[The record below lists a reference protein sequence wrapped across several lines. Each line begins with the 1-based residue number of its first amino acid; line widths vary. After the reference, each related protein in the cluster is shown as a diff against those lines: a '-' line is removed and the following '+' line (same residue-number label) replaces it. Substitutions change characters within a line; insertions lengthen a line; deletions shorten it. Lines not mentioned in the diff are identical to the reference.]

1 MAAVA
6 VKTAGIEPSAELFRI
21 LGQETRL
28 RLLVLLS
35 NGEHSVGEL
44 DAISGIGQPALSQQL
59 AILRKAGLVKTR
71 REHKKAYYQIERD
84 RLRETADLLALLAG
98 SSPTA
103 EPRPIRSE
111 SKVPLRNVG
120 PAASFARL
128 L

>member
-6 VKTAGIEPSAELFRI
+6 AQTAGIEPSAEMFRI

-44 DAISGIGQPALSQQL
+44 DSISGIGQPGLSQQL
-59 AILRKAGLVKTR
+59 AILRKAGLVTTR
-71 REHKKAYYQIERD
+71 REHKKAFYRIDAER
-84 RLRETADLLALLAG
+84 LQQVAALLALLAG
-98 SSPTA
+98 PVVMA
-103 EPRPIRSE
+103 ESRPKRLE
-111 SKVPLRNVG
+111 STLPVRNVG

>member
-1 MAAVA
+1 
-6 VKTAGIEPSAELFRI
+6 
-21 LGQETRL
+21 
-28 RLLVLLS
+28 VLLS

-44 DAISGIGQPALSQQL
+44 DAISGIGQPGLSQQL

-98 SSPTA
+98 SSSTA

-111 SKVPLRNVG
+111 RKVPLRNIG
-120 PAASFARL
+120 SAASFARL